1 MLLSEGWLLL
11 HDKVSYTNT
20 INNVLC
26 ISEYITLM
34 VGGNSSGKT
43 VLTQLCP
50 RMMRNFN
57 NLCVIIL
64 ETILVFGLAEL
75 YGLLDQIFS
84 DYHLNSFTFINVA
97 SGWLCFV
104 MCYYVY
110 HYVCI
115 VSLCVFACIST
126 CTLGILK
133 TYLK

>member
-1 MLLSEGWLLL
+1 M
-11 HDKVSYTNT
+11 
-20 INNVLC
+20 
-26 ISEYITLM
+26 
-34 VGGNSSGKT
+34 GNSSGKT

-57 NLCVIIL
+57 KLVCYYIWKLYYIRTSGIIW
-64 ETILVFGLAEL
+64 TFWISNF
-75 YGLLDQIFS
+75 YS
-84 DYHLNSFTFINVA
+84 DYHLNYIITFITVA

-126 CTLGILK
+126 CTLGITEDIFKMMYPRLIK
-133 TYLK
+133 SLSIM